1 MNVMKDEVNLVKDLP
16 SHLKSL
22 DIEAIGSLVC
32 DRLGFYMLTMKA
44 AAISEHYLISLF
56 YLAFVR

>member
-1 MNVMKDEVNLVKDLP
+1 MNAMNDEVNIIKELP

-32 DRLGFYMLTMKA
+32 DLLDFYMLIVKA
-44 AAISEHYLISLF
+44 VVISEHYLISLF
-56 YLAFVR
+56 LSWFC

>member
-1 MNVMKDEVNLVKDLP
+1 MNVMKDEVNIVKELP

-32 DRLGFYMLTMKA
+32 DLLGFYMLTVKP
-44 AAISEHYLISLF
+44 AAISEHCLISLF